1 MPSISTDSDATESLN
16 SKQERQPGLFT
27 GGYLWITIGSCA
39 LVFLGAFESLA
50 VTTIM
55 PVVSKDLDG
64 ANLYALA
71 FAGPLATGV
80 IGMVLAG
87 NWSDRRGPVVPLY
100 TSSVLFALG
109 LLIAGTATTM
119 PTLVAGRLVQG
130 LGTGAVTVALYVI
143 VARVF
148 PPRLHPSIFAGFAA
162 AWVIPSLIGPFAA
175 GVVTDLLSWHWVFLG
190 VVALVVAATA
200 MVAPA
205 LRHLPERGG
214 DLTIPWA
221 KGRISWSI
229 LAAAAVLAL
238 SLVSEIEVVGLPLA
252 ALAAAVVL
260 IAARPLLPKG
270 TLLARRGLPSV
281 ILMRGLIGSA
291 FFGAQVYLPYF
302 LIDHYEFSPS
312 LAGLALTVGSIA
324 WSVASWMQGRMST
337 TLSNTAC
344 TTIGSI
350 LILVAIVTAA
360 LTAIFGF
367 SPLPVII
374 AWVVGGGGM
383 GLMFPRLSTLTLAYS
398 APEEQGFNSS
408 ALAISDSL
416 GSAVSLALTG
426 VIFALFASSGASFV
440 AVFVFS
446 AVIAVGAI
454 LAAHRVE
461 RPAEIAAEATE
472 LD

>member
-1 MPSISTDSDATESLN
+1 MPSISTDSSAPEETN
-16 SKQERQPGLFT
+16 SNQEKQPGLFT
-27 GGYLWITIGSCA
+27 GNYLWITIGSCA

-64 ANLYALA
+64 ASLYALA

-109 LLIAGTATTM
+109 LLVAGTATTM

-175 GVVTDLLSWHWVFLG
+175 GLVTDLLSWHWVFLG
-190 VVALVVAATA
+190 VVVLVAAATV

-205 LRHLPERGG
+205 LKHLPEG
-214 DLTIPWA
+214 DGDSEIPWA
-221 KGRISWSI
+221 TGRIAWSV

-238 SLVSEIEVVGLPLA
+238 GLVSEIEAVGIPLA
-252 ALAAAVVL
+252 AMAVVVVL

-270 TLLARRGLPSV
+270 ALRARRGLPSV

-302 LIDHYEFSPS
+302 LIEHYKFSPS

-324 WSVASWMQGRMST
+324 WSIASWLQGRFSA

-344 TTIGSI
+344 TTTGGI
-350 LILVAIVTAA
+350 LILVAIAAATITAV
-360 LTAIFGF
+360 FGF
-367 SPLPVII
+367 TPIPLVF
-374 AWVVGGGGM
+374 AWVLGGGGM

-398 APEEQGFNSS
+398 APAEQGFNSS

-416 GSAVSLALTG
+416 GSSLSLALTG
-426 VIFALFASSGASFV
+426 VIFTLFASSGASFV
-440 AVFVFS
+440 AVFAFS
-446 AVIAVGAI
+446 ALIALGAI
-454 LAAHRVE
+454 VVAPRVEGSVVPEKELAAS
-461 RPAEIAAEATE
+461 
-472 LD
+472 D